1 MINRQTDNTGEMIT
15 VLDEQGECVLISRDE
30 YRVNVLAESFRVAD
44 DDAESLNLAVLNALR
59 DGFVAESVAPA
70 QRLYEIDDERERAT
84 VTLGTVL
91 AQSGKLAEARLLF
104 EEFLEDKPDSSR
116 VMSHL
121 ARVLGEMGE
130 RDAACDLLWKSLTL
144 DPNQDEG
151 LDWWGEIHFE
161 RDGAQSFYRA
171 MERAAQLPASWRPQ
185 IWLARRH
192 LEQHEIKESLTLYH
206 QVIEKAEGDARSLQI
221 VSGDLVNNGYAAE
234 VKALIL
240 PLYDAAQHG
249 AETGLNLIQACY
261 ELGDRA
267 TGLALCNAIERF
279 ARPDQAHYIKHFRQ
293 ELKQM

>member
-1 MINRQTDNTGEMIT
+1 MINRQTDNTGEMIS
-15 VLDEQGECVLISRDE
+15 VLDEQGERVLIPRDE
-30 YRVNVLAESFRVAD
+30 YRVNVLAESFRVAH
-44 DDAESLNLAVLNALR
+44 DDAENLNLAILNALR
-59 DGFVAESVAPA
+59 DGFVMESVAPA
-70 QRLYEIDDERERAT
+70 QRLYEIDADRERAT
-84 VTLGTVL
+84 VTLGVVL
-91 AQSGKLAEARLLF
+91 VRSGKLVEARLLLAK
-104 EEFLEDKPDSSR
+104 FLEDKPDSSR

-130 RDAACDLLWKSLTL
+130 RDAARDLLWKSLTI

-161 RDGAQSFYRA
+161 SDGAQSFYRA

-206 QVIEKAEGDARSLQI
+206 QVIEKAAGDARSLQM

-240 PLYDAAQHG
+240 PLYDAERHG

-267 TGLALCNAIERF
+267 TGLALCNAVEHF
-279 ARPDQAHYIKHFRQ
+279 ARPEQKHYIKHFRQ
-293 ELKQM
+293 QLKQM